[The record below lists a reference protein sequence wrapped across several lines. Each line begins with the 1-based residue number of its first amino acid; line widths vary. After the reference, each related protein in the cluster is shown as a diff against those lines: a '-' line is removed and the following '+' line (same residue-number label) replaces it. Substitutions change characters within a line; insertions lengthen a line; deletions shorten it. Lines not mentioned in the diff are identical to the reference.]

1 MESSKGEQV
10 APIIVLVV
18 ACTMGEACLVLLVV
32 ALVLLVALVALMA
45 HLVDGVALLEC
56 TVVLCQIYNLHESL

>member
-1 MESSKGEQV
+1 MGSSKGEQV

-18 ACTMGEACLVLLVV
+18 ACTMEEACLVLLVV
-32 ALVLLVALVALMA
+32 VLVLPVALMA